1 MESHRAALCLDIRAV
16 DPDVRERVVA
26 HVRAV
31 YRWIDRCTGRTA
43 RSAEDNGCRAC
54 GRCCDFDAYE
64 HRLYVTAPELLYFMS
79 TLTPENLRAM
89 PNGVCPYRVGT
100 RCAVHEH
107 RFAGCRIF
115 GCRGPLRVDEQ
126 AALSERALRCF
137 KAIGHRHGLPYV
149 YTDLKTALNGLHQ
162 ACKP

>member
-1 MESHRAALCLDIRAV
+1 MEPDRAALCLDVRAV
-16 DPDVRERVVA
+16 APDARERVIA

-31 YRWIDRCTGRTA
+31 YRWIDGRVDRAA

-54 GRCCDFDAYE
+54 GRCCDFEAYD
-64 HRLYVTAPELLYFMS
+64 HRLFVTAPELLYFMS

-89 PNGVCPYRVGT
+89 PDGVCPYRAGA
-100 RCAVHEH
+100 RCAVYEH

-115 GCRGPLRVDEQ
+115 GCRGPLGVAEQ
-126 AALSERALRCF
+126 AALTERALRCF
-137 KAIGHRHGLPYV
+137 KAIGHHYGLPYV
-149 YTDLKTALNGLHQ
+149 YTDLKTALKGLHQ

>member
-1 MESHRAALCLDIRAV
+1 M
-16 DPDVRERVVA
+16 PDLV
-26 HVRAV
+26 
-31 YRWIDRCTGRTA
+31 
-43 RSAEDNGCRAC
+43 
-54 GRCCDFDAYE
+54 
-64 HRLYVTAPELLYFMS
+64 YFMS
-79 TLTPENLRAM
+79 TVGAAHLRAM
-89 PNGVCPYRVGT
+89 PNGVCPYRAGT

-115 GCRGPLRVDEQ
+115 GCRGPLGVAEQ

-149 YTDLKTALNGLHQ
+149 YTDLKTALNGLHR

>member
-1 MESHRAALCLDIRAV
+1 
-16 DPDVRERVVA
+16 
-26 HVRAV
+26 
-31 YRWIDRCTGRTA
+31 
-43 RSAEDNGCRAC
+43 
-54 GRCCDFDAYE
+54 
-64 HRLYVTAPELLYFMS
+64 
-79 TLTPENLRAM
+79 M

-107 RFAGCRIF
+107 RFADYRIF

-149 YTDLKTALNGLHQ
+149 YTDLKTALNGLHRTPQ
-162 ACKP
+162 A